1 MNMSLTYRF
10 DLIQHLVWRDFLV
23 RYRKSA
29 LGVLWS
35 LVPPLAQLLVLVFLF
50 KKIVP
55 LNIDAYPAFVFSALL
70 PWAWFSSCITS
81 SSTLFINNR
90 DLVRRPNFDP
100 STLIIVNTL
109 AELINYLV
117 FLPILLA
124 MLTFYH
130 RDLTLSL
137 FFVPLLILIQCVL
150 IVGLS
155 LMTATLNVFYAD
167 VKYIVSL
174 AVMLLFYLTPVFYQV
189 QAVGEKYQII
199 FTLNP
204 IAVLVQGYRGI
215 FFYGT
220 APEWGPLFLA
230 CIISGAI
237 LGLGY
242 LIYRRQLSNIFDA
255 L

>member
-1 MNMSLTYRF
+1 
-10 DLIQHLVWRDFLV
+10 
-23 RYRKSA
+23 
-29 LGVLWS
+29 
-35 LVPPLAQLLVLVFLF
+35 
-50 KKIVP
+50 
-55 LNIDAYPAFVFSALL
+55 
-70 PWAWFSSCITS
+70 
-81 SSTLFINNR
+81 
-90 DLVRRPNFDP
+90 
-100 STLIIVNTL
+100 
-109 AELINYLV
+109 
-117 FLPILLA
+117 
-124 MLTFYH
+124 
-130 RDLTLSL
+130 
-137 FFVPLLILIQCVL
+137 
-150 IVGLS
+150 
-155 LMTATLNVFYAD
+155 LNVFYGD